1 MMVKKGD
8 FMFKKLGQI
17 KSTESEAPHL
27 ETEEGKV
34 YKVSFVVAFVWE
46 RLDGKTNLATVQDEL
61 ENFTEAKPTE
71 LKEVMKK
78 IVNELISVNLLKD
91 LEATA
96 A

>member
-1 MMVKKGD
+1 MVKKGE

-34 YKVSFVVAFVWE
+34 YKE
-46 RLDGKTNLATVQDEL
+46 
-61 ENFTEAKPTE
+61 
-71 LKEVMKK
+71 